1 VYPAFQRAGWEL
13 TPLRRMPLGLAVG
26 AFSYAI
32 AGYFQVVMDRGT
44 VLNISWQLLPYIVLT
59 LSEILVSTTG
69 LEFAYT
75 QAPREMKGIIQSL
88 WLLTTT
94 LANVAVAIAS
104 ALNVFTGA
112 GQFFF
117 YGGLALLAAGAMAF
131 MARHYQVHEYYQQDV
146 GGSVPDRA
154 QPQPA
159 AVGGPKA
166 L

>member
-1 VYPAFQRAGWEL
+1 
-13 TPLRRMPLGLAVG
+13 M
-26 AFSYAI
+26 
-32 AGYFQVVMDRGT
+32 
-44 VLNISWQLLPYIVLT
+44 LT
-59 LSEILVSTTG
+59 LAEVLVSTTG

-104 ALNVFTGA
+104 ALNVFTGS

-117 YGGLALLAAGAMAF
+117 YGGFALVAAVAMAL
-131 MARHYQVHEYYQQDV
+131 MARHYQVRDYYQADV
-146 GGSVPDRA
+146 VGPVPDRA
-154 QPQPA
+154 QPPLA
-159 AVGGPKA
+159 TVGDSKA